1 MFQADTQRSI
11 LSQHRFAPWH
21 CKRFCVQRTR
31 MTKRIKPD
39 SGQPFFLH
47 LSDRAETTSPI
58 SRIAKDEATMYIQ
71 ECAKNE
77 QGFDVFQ
84 LTAFWWKNRLVV
96 GDMVPCRSLLCIL
109 LQIPASVMVVQ
120 ELQFRPES
128 KSARCKD
135 LELDAFHAVML
146 GIFGV
151 LKATYMLMRYRQV
164 VYGGLYRFNL
174 HDFSELPHFISGVPL
189 VFGRF
194 YNMTCYSTMCWG
206 SLYLLYRSTS
216 TVDMI
221 LNCIALDFVVE
232 IDNLLVT
239 PTDYRNVAQVVC
251 ARPTQSRSPRWSRI
265 PTDDPTTTED
275 SDPDTPG
282 EDPEDSDPDTAGMGS
297 SHAGTGERGLGPF
310 WGCMHLIFLVILGLS
325 FAPGCLFLI
334 LGLAQVVKNHGQ
346 PCTSEPI
353 SLWLVFGKAFAGKT

>member
-1 MFQADTQRSI
+1 
-11 LSQHRFAPWH
+11 
-21 CKRFCVQRTR
+21 

-39 SGQPFFLH
+39 SGQSFFLH